1 MRVSWKTLFEPRSS
15 AVRRAQIEDC
25 VKLARVAALGT
36 LFNMVVTVI
45 SIWSRLYSAEILTW
59 VLAAAA
65 AAAGRV
71 ALATRVNAKTHDGQV
86 LERIERNMVIVAAL
100 NGAIWGLGMAVS
112 SFILP
117 PAHFAIIAVLIGGMM
132 GAAVMT
138 YGAIPRA
145 AIAYILAVGLGG
157 AIALGLS
164 PNASFAGPLLVAS
177 YVIVLIRT
185 VMSNGANFIAKVEG
199 EAALR
204 ESAATVRLLLND
216 YEKQS
221 SDWLWSVKPDGT
233 ISEACARFAEASGR
247 DREVLEGYA
256 IVRLF
261 APSRERDMLQEH
273 LAEGFGFRDLT
284 LQLSIGGQP
293 HWWTLSAS
301 ARAEGGMRGV
311 ASDITAQKRAEARV
325 RHMAHYDGLTD
336 LANRFLFNETL
347 QRTLKR
353 NSGSGWVGVLCLDLD
368 QFKSVNDTLGHPVG
382 DTLLREVARRLQ
394 TAVRPDDL
402 VARLGGDE
410 FAVLINALQS
420 PEELELS
427 ALRII
432 EAIRQPF
439 ILEGMQVMTSASVGI
454 AIGDASE
461 TDAFELMK
469 RADLA
474 LYAAKTNGRN
484 RFAHFEV
491 GMDEAARERREL
503 EMDLRAA
510 LVRDE
515 FELHYQPLINVETG
529 RTVSYEA
536 LLRWNHPIRGVVMPT
551 KFIPLAEETGLIVQ
565 IGEWVIRHATHELA
579 KWPNH
584 LRVSV
589 NVSPAQMRSAHL
601 VGTVVNAVA
610 NAGIDPTRLELEITE
625 SVLMHDSEV
634 NIAILHKLRAFG
646 VRISLDDFGTG
657 YSSLNYLRSFPF
669 DKIKIDRCFVDGIHE
684 SEDCQAIVRAVTGL
698 AGSLGMTT
706 TAEGVEN
713 ELQMDELRNQG
724 CTEVQGYLFARPTR
738 AEEFTD
744 LRGAGGNETAEVAVM
759 KSAFL
764 PAAEIRPIQR
774 IERRTQRMS
783 QSSSR

>member
-1 MRVSWKTLFEPRSS
+1 MRMIWGTLFTPRSGT
-15 AVRRAQIEDC
+15 VRRAQIQDC
-25 VKLARVAALGT
+25 VKLASVAALGSM
-36 LFNMVVTVI
+36 FNMVVTVI
-45 SIWSRLYSAEILTW
+45 SIWSPRYTTEIIGW
-59 VLAAAA
+59 VLAATAA
-65 AAAGRV
+65 ATVRLVLAGQTKKQDLV
-71 ALATRVNAKTHDGQV
+71 AVNLT
-86 LERIERNMVIVAAL
+86 RIERHVVIVAAL
-100 NGAIWGLGMAVS
+100 NGAVWGLGMAGAS
-112 SFILP
+112 YILSP
-117 PAHFAIIAVLIGGMM
+117 THFAIIAVLIGGMM

-157 AIALGLS
+157 AVALGLS

-185 VMSNGANFIAKVEG
+185 VISNNANFIAKVEG
-199 EAALR
+199 ETALR
-204 ESAATVRLLLND
+204 ESAETVQLLLND

-221 SDWLWSVKPDGT
+221 ADWLWSVHCDGT
-233 ISEACARFAEASGR
+233 ISEPCVRFAEACGR
-247 DREVLEGYA
+247 DIELLEGFD

-261 APSRERDMLQEH
+261 DASRERDMLEEH
-273 LAEGFGFRDLT
+273 LTGSFGFRDLT
-284 LQLSIGGQP
+284 LQLSIDGQP

-301 ARAEGGMRGV
+301 AREDGSMRGV
-311 ASDITAQKRAEARV
+311 ASDVTAQKRAEARV
-325 RHMAHYDGLTD
+325 SYMAHYDGLTD

-353 NSGSGWVGVLCLDLD
+353 NSGNRRVGVLCLDLD

-382 DTLLREVARRLQ
+382 DTLLCEVARRLEA
-394 TAVRPDDL
+394 AVRQNDL

-410 FAVLINALQS
+410 FAVMISKVQS
-420 PEELELS
+420 LEEVERC
-427 ALRII
+427 ARRII
-432 EAIRQPF
+432 EAIEQPF
-439 ILEGMQVMTSASVGI
+439 ILDGMQVMTSTSIGI
-454 AIGDASE
+454 AMGDASE
-461 TDAFELMK
+461 NDGSELMK

-474 LYAAKTNGRN
+474 LYAAKTSGRN
-484 RFAHFEV
+484 RFAHFEA

-503 EMDLRAA
+503 EMDMRAA

-536 LLRWNHPIRGVVMPT
+536 LIRWNHPTRGTIMPDN
-551 KFIPLAEETGLIVQ
+551 FIALAEETGLIVQ
-565 IGEWVIRHATHELA
+565 IGEWVIRNATHELA
-579 KWPNH
+579 KWPSH
-584 LRVSV
+584 LRVAV

-601 VGTVVNAVA
+601 VGTVINAVA

-634 NIAILHKLRAFG
+634 NIAILHKLRDFG

-684 SEDCQAIVRAVTGL
+684 NEDCQAIVRAVTGL

-744 LRGAGGNETAEVAVM
+744 LRPKGGLGVTEVAVVRVAM
-759 KSAFL
+759 L
-764 PAAEIRPIQR
+764 PAAAIDTFQTFAPALK
-774 IERRTQRMS
+774 RRSNR
-783 QSSSR
+783 R